1 MPTQSFDFTDV
12 ALPLDLPEM
21 AAPVALAPPPPR
33 RGARVPRSGK
43 DHRDESAGVTLV
55 DASTLVIDERFGLD
69 DADLAARYAQEVAE
83 AKARLAAGRQQ
94 SACPVVTRGGN
105 EMYRALTV
113 LPVVIAAREVA
124 VLSATPVMVQVIV
137 WDAIDGEVL
146 VREMFGRARP
156 ASLFQQARYI
166 AGCEALYGSRREW
179 MRAEGIDT
187 KTWEPRF
194 SKIAKV
200 GRLDPLILDEVDP
213 HSITNAEVAGRI
225 VDAWDDPDKQQLI
238 LVMVET
244 TAAAASGLVKAG
256 PLFKRIDAALHPVGP
271 AFTLGAWTDGVRE
284 LVAKDGVCLARL
296 SREGSVWSIVG
307 GDIAALTPALLKAA
321 VQALAD

>member
-1 MPTQSFDFTDV
+1 MSTLSFDFADV
-12 ALPLDLPEM
+12 ALPLDLPEI

-33 RGARVPRSGK
+33 RSMRRPRSGK
-43 DHRDESAGVTLV
+43 DHRAEGTGVTLV

-69 DADLAARYAQEVAE
+69 EAELAARYAQEVAE
-83 AKARLAAGRQQ
+83 ARARLAAGRQQ
-94 SACPVVTRGGN
+94 NACPVVMHGGN
-105 EMYRALTV
+105 GTYRALTA
-113 LPVVIAAREVA
+113 LPAVIAAREVA

-238 LVMVET
+238 LVMVEA
-244 TAAAASGLVKAG
+244 TAAAASGPVKAG
-256 PLFKRIDAALHPVGP
+256 PLFKRIDAALHPTAP
-271 AFTLGAWTDGVRE
+271 AVTPGAWTDGVRE
-284 LVAKDGVCLARL
+284 LVAADGTPLARL
-296 SREGSVWSIVG
+296 TREGSVWSIAG
-307 GDIAALTPALLKAA
+307 GDLKALTPALLRTAL
-321 VQALAD
+321 QALSD